1 MTMIDDEHDQGFT
14 NSKERNVIDTTH
26 AYFEKIY
33 MSTKRGLPLSF
44 KKFKLGLI

>member
-33 MSTKRGLPLSF
+33 MSTKRGLLLSF
-44 KKFKLGLI
+44 IKFKSGLI